1 MKKLTEIFLVSLLAL
16 LFSSCGE
23 DRSHEY
29 YELTKENQWIY
40 NTMLDVYLWNG
51 SITQPL
57 QARFFDKPSNFFAAL
72 LHNNDKASFFTDT
85 VSAGDYG
92 MRLSVMYDPLLL
104 YPRAVYA
111 LVTYVEPNSPAAKAG
126 IERGAWI
133 SSANGK
139 SFTKNNYSVLESGT
153 GLAAGTEYIDYDD
166 EKGIYYWV
174 KSDTIAIGQSQPY
187 ERANISLDTVYAV
200 RDKKAGYIFCNS
212 FNGDDF
218 KGKCD
223 NVFSRFSAEDVQ
235 AVIIDLRYNS
245 GGAIE
250 NAAYMASSLVPAG
263 LSGTPFAVL
272 KNSDNEIDT
281 TYCYSEPLFSIGDK
295 KLYFLIGEGTKSV
308 AELLAASV
316 NGSRSMYDAYIIGKR
331 SSGTNIIVESI
342 DSPYG
347 FKISPATAIACLPDG
362 TPLQAEGIGPDYEVD
377 ELEQIERIYNIGNEQ
392 EFLLYNTLYHIAN
405 GYMPSDA
412 PAK

>member
-1 MKKLTEIFLVSLLAL
+1 MKKLTEIFLVSFFAL
-16 LFSSCGE
+16 VISSCGE

-51 SITQPL
+51 SIAQPQ
-57 QARFFDKPSNFFAAL
+57 QARFFDKPSKFFTAL
-72 LHNNDKASFFTDT
+72 LHNNDKASFFTYT

-92 MRLSVMYDPLLL
+92 MRLSVSYDPLLL

-111 LVTYVEPNSPAAKAG
+111 LVTYVEPNSSAAKAG
-126 IERGAWI
+126 IERGTWI

-139 SFTKNNYSVLESGT
+139 SFTKNNYSVLTSGE

-174 KSDTIAIGQSQPY
+174 KSDTVTIGQSHPY
-187 ERANISLDTVYAV
+187 KQAGISFDSIYTV

-218 KGKCD
+218 KKKCD
-223 NVFSRFSAEDVQ
+223 DVFEKFSAEEVQ

-245 GGAIE
+245 SGAVE
-250 NAAYMASSLVPAG
+250 NAAYMASSLVPAEV
-263 LSGTPFAVL
+263 SGTPFAVL

-281 TYCYSEPLFSIGDK
+281 VYSYSAPLFSMGEK
-295 KLYFLIGEGTKSV
+295 KIYFLIGEDTKSV

-316 NGSRSMYDAYIIGKR
+316 NASRNMYDAYIIGKR
-331 SSGTNIIVESI
+331 SSGTNIIVESL

-347 FKISPATAIACLPDG
+347 FKINPATAIACLPDG
-362 TPLQAEGIGPDYEVD
+362 TPLPSDGISPDYEAD
-377 ELEQIERIYNIGNEQ
+377 EFEHIERIYKLGNEQ
-392 EFLLYNTLYHIAN
+392 EHLLYNTLYHIAN

-412 PAK
+412 PLN